1 MVPADK
7 PASEATGMAVISF
20 SVPNN
25 SCKKGANIASET
37 SEKRMDKRLN
47 TTYKAIF
54 LFWVRR

>member
-1 MVPADK
+1 VPADK
-7 PASEATGMAVISF
+7 LASEAIGFVVMSF
-20 SVPNN
+20 SVPNK

-47 TTYKAIF
+47 TTYRVIF